1 MSNNENQI
9 SDAASVLFHYFKWFK
24 GIWKM
29 NFIYFFHHISLLFF
43 LSSHASYAVACSIR
57 NNTNYIG
64 KGGSKI
70 KEIRE
75 VTGCSIQVASE
86 MLPNSTERAVTL
98 TGTSDAITQCIHQ
111 ICCVMLEVS
120 LNSKASIFP
129 RNIPLQNRSW
139 QFLWHRALFC
149 LLEAKSSAM
158 RFMNSRESMPFD
170 SKW

>member
-1 MSNNENQI
+1 MKIKSPSLPPFSSI
-9 SDAASVLFHYFKWFK
+9 ILSDLK
-24 GIWKM
+24 GIGKWIL
-29 NFIYFFHHISLLFF
+29 FIFFIIFFFSFLFPHT
-43 LSSHASYAVACSIR
+43 LRI
-57 NNTNYIG
+57 NYIG

-120 LNSKASIFP
+120 LNSKASIFS
-129 RNIPLQNRSW
+129 RNIPLQNRSC
-139 QFLWHRALFC
+139 QFLWYRALFC
-149 LLEAKSSAM
+149 LLKAKSSAT
-158 RFMNSRESMPFD
+158 RFMNSREHAIRL
-170 SKW
+170 